1 MKSRKRED
9 RSMKWQK
16 IAAFLLVIALLLPLL
31 VTVAGPLS
39 SDGTYLNPDSQEF
52 WSSVEF
58 YENDSLRTMDETSF
72 DSIAV
77 NWGSRIVPLN
87 VSSSS

>member
-1 MKSRKRED
+1 
-9 RSMKWQK
+9 MKWQK

-31 VTVAGPLS
+31 VTVAGPLP
-39 SDGTYLNPDSQEF
+39 SDGTYLNPGNQEF
-52 WSSVEF
+52 WSSIEV

-77 NWGSRIVPLN
+77 NWGSFVVPLN

>member
-1 MKSRKRED
+1 MKRRERED
-9 RSMKWQK
+9 GSIKWQK

-39 SDGTYLNPDSQEF
+39 SDGTYLNPDNREF
-52 WSSVEF
+52 WSNVEF
-58 YENDSLRTMDETSF
+58 YEEGSF
-72 DSIAV
+72 DSVAV
-77 NWGSRIVPLN
+77 NWGSRVVPLN